1 VSWILRVLLFLIL
14 LRLAWTLIL
23 GIVRGLQE
31 PGGRTRGEAVQ
42 LVRDPTCGTFV
53 VPARALPLNRGGE
66 TQYFCSERC
75 RDRYLAGARG

>member
-1 VSWILRVLLFLIL
+1 VNWILRILLLLIL

-23 GIVRGLQE
+23 GVMRGLNE
-31 PGGRTRGEAVQ
+31 PGRRKRGEPVQ
-42 LVRDPTCGTFV
+42 LVRDPICGTFV

-75 RDRYLAGARG
+75 RERYLSSAR